1 MDPATDPGL
10 LDSRK
15 CTPELPGG
23 SFAEPDG
30 SSEPSPKRQSTRQS
44 TNTKVSLFRGT
55 NGVFFWH

>member
-15 CTPELPGG
+15 CTPELPSG

-44 TNTKVSLFRGT
+44 TNTEVSPFRG
-55 NGVFFWH
+55 GERVFF